1 MKTSLLSTRA
11 FSLIELLVALSIL
24 AVVTAL
30 IVPRFLNVREQAA
43 DTTAQ
48 AQIKSLNNIYNQW
61 IALGGT
67 APAAATASNV
77 VGFLA
82 TVPASSTTA
91 RAVAGNINAFGGCTD
106 TLGDFASTSIM
117 LSGVTVNQVTAIANV
132 GATAPDGFY
141 GAALNLKVG
150 NYYWPVNYAPAN
162 ATPFSLGARASFAK

>member
-1 MKTSLLSTRA
+1 MKSSLLSTRA

-43 DTTAQ
+43 TTTAE
-48 AQIKSLNNIYNQW
+48 AQIKALNNIYNQW

-67 APAAATASNV
+67 TGTSTASQIV
-77 VGFLA
+77 AFLS

-91 RAVAGNINAFGGCTD
+91 RATSTLLTSFGGCAD

-117 LSGVTVNQVTAIANV
+117 LSGVTVNQTKEVAAI
-132 GATAPDGFY
+132 GATDSDGFY
-141 GAALNLKVG
+141 GLTLNLKVG
-150 NYYWPVNYAPAN
+150 NYYWPVTYTAAN
-162 ATPFSLGARASFAK
+162 ATPFSLGARVSFAK